1 MNVSLSS
8 ELERFVHLCVAKGHY
23 KSASEVVRDALRLL
37 RDVQRERQM
46 REATEKVKARELER
60 EWLKPLFEDDLKL
73 EVPSTPPKERKLRKR
88 T

>member
-1 MNVSLSS
+1 
-8 ELERFVHLCVAKGHY
+8 
-23 KSASEVVRDALRLL
+23 
-37 RDVQRERQM
+37 M